1 MARHLPY
8 KIIRRGTAFTAAGP
22 TPDRVLSQHYSLET
36 AQRAFARVS
45 GPAILV
51 GPGNIQLDHRIL

>member
-8 KIIRRGTAFTAAGP
+8 RIIRRSTTWTSAGP
-22 TPDRVLSQHYSLET
+22 SSDTVLSQHYSLET
-36 AQRAFARVS
+36 AKRAFARVS

-51 GPGNIQLDHRIL
+51 GPGNIQLDHRII